1 MSKYKDN
8 SLPPYFQLALLSL
21 LLLSAKISCH
31 AQDVSFTHVTPENGL
46 LSGNIRTI
54 AEDYQGFFWIGTE
67 DGLQRYDGYSM
78 ATYKYDEQDTTSIS
92 GNLILNIFEDHLKNL
107 WIGTMNGLCLYD
119 RKNNRFRRFKHDDG
133 DSHSINGSIVRAIFE
148 SRDGTLYF
156 GFDDSGFSYCRISTT
171 SPKNV
176 SFNSYDIPHGQN
188 DSLQGWVSSIA
199 EDNDGTILLGGQRL
213 FRYDPV
219 SKAITQVLK
228 EIFFAVIHDITIDSH
243 HRIWLA
249 TYGQG
254 LYIYDRS
261 FNLLVH
267 HTSEEAPGYL
277 SDDQLDTVIEDKD
290 GNFWITSDNGL
301 NRVPATSDPLSE
313 RPFLVY
319 QHKENEPNSL
329 LSNSIK
335 AAILDKN
342 SRLWLGSYFGGLNIY
357 DKNSSKFQPIR
368 SSKYITGSLS
378 NSNVFGFEYDN
389 DDNLWV
395 GTDGGGLNVL
405 KHPKENLFKNKY
417 EAVELKSGKRII
429 EKIKVLK
436 IDRTNTLWI
445 GTWGDGL
452 FRMNLNTRKYEQLLH
467 DPGDDRSII
476 GNEVMQLA
484 IDSLDNLWIGTFSGL
499 DRYNLKTKDITHYKN
514 LNIPNTALQV
524 DRISAIHT
532 HRDHVWIAHE
542 VFGLHAFDNS
552 SNSFLKFDIPEITEG
567 VSINTIHH
575 DEKGFLWLGTNSTG
589 LIRYNIA
596 TKETKIFNEKS
607 GVANNIVNAI
617 LQESQSGRMWVST
630 NNGLS
635 EFNQE
640 TNVFTN
646 YNKADGLQGSQF
658 NPNCAFSLA
667 DDLVLFG
674 GTSGF
679 NAFNPKAINKSNR
692 AYPIV
697 CTRFWLSNTET
708 NVESP
713 GSPLTAN
720 IVISDTITLSHD
732 QNSFSIEFAMLEY
745 NFSKRNRYQYQMKGL
760 HDQWQDIKFE
770 HKVTFTNLDP
780 AEYVLTIK
788 ATNSDGIWSDSAK
801 SLVIYIQPA
810 WWQTTAFKLFII
822 GFLMILTYS
831 VFRLRLRYLL
841 SIRKRLEQQV
851 KERTLEIEEIN
862 MELAMQVQQVRFQNS
877 LLERNNIQIAEK
889 NYEISAQ
896 NEELISQHDQII
908 EQREEL
914 ERSEARLR
922 EVNENLEELV
932 SKRTETL
939 EETIKELDK
948 TVAELDRFVYSA
960 SHDLSAP
967 LKSVLGLINIARK
980 ERDAG
985 RLNQYYDYMEK
996 SISNLDRVIKSL
1008 VDFARNSNQE
1018 ITLTEVNLQLLADD
1032 IFHDFAFWP
1041 EISSIQFE
1049 NFIDENHIVRTDRER
1064 LKVMI
1069 HNIIGNGIKYADSSK
1084 PASFLRIES
1093 EQEPGFDVIRIT
1105 DNGVGIRKEFQSR
1118 IFDMYYRAS
1127 EQSKGSGL
1135 GLFIVKEIAIKLNAS
1150 VTVQS
1155 EYGIGSSFTIRLKKN
1170 GDVNR

>member
-1 MSKYKDN
+1 MSTHQGN
-8 SLPPYFQLALLSL
+8 SLSPYSRLALLSL
-21 LLLSAKISCH
+21 FLFCGQLISR
-31 AQDVSFTHVTPENGL
+31 AQDISFAHVTPDNGL
-46 LSGNIRTI
+46 LSGNVRTI
-54 AEDYQGFFWIGTE
+54 VEDYQGFFWIGTE

-78 ATYKYDEQDTTSIS
+78 STYKYDEQDTTSIS
-92 GNLILNIFEDHLKNL
+92 GNFVLNIFEDHLKNL

-119 RKNNRFRRFKHDDG
+119 RENNRFRRFKHEDN
-133 DSHSINGSIVRAIFE
+133 DSHSINGNIVRAIFE
-148 SRDGTLYF
+148 SRDGTMYF
-156 GFDDSGFSYCRISTT
+156 GFDDSGFSYCTVSTT
-171 SPKNV
+171 SPETV
-176 SFNSYDIPHGQN
+176 SFKSHNIPHGQN

-199 EDNDGTILLGGQRL
+199 EDDDGTILLGGQRL

-219 SKAITQVLK
+219 SKTIKQTLK
-228 EIFFAVIHDITIDSH
+228 EIFFSAIHDVTIDSH
-243 HRIWLA
+243 HRIWIA

-254 LYIYDRS
+254 LYIYDHS
-261 FNLLVH
+261 FNLLAR
-267 HTSEEAPGYL
+267 HTSKEGTGYL
-277 SDDQLDTVIEDKD
+277 SDDRIDTVLEDKE
-290 GNFWITSDNGL
+290 GNFWITTDNGL
-301 NRVPATSDPLSE
+301 NLIEATDDPLRE
-313 RPFLVY
+313 RPFKFF

-335 AAILDKN
+335 AAFLDRN
-342 SRLWLGSYFGGLNIY
+342 DRLWLGSYFGGLNIY
-357 DKNSSKFQPIR
+357 DKSASKFQPIR
-368 SSKYITGSLS
+368 SSKYVEGSLS
-378 NSNVFGFEYDN
+378 NSNVFGFEYDGM
-389 DDNLWV
+389 DNLWI

-417 EAVELKSGKRII
+417 EAVVLKSGNRTI

-436 IDRTNTLWI
+436 IDAMNSLWI

-452 FRMNLNTRKYEQLLH
+452 FRMDLATKRYEQFLH
-467 DPGDDRSII
+467 SPSDDRSII

-499 DRYNLKTKDITHYKN
+499 DRYNLKTKIFTHYKN

-524 DRISAIHT
+524 DRITAIHT
-532 HRDHVWIAHE
+532 HHDHVWIAHE
-542 VFGLHAFDNS
+542 VFGLYAFDNT
-552 SNSFLKFDIPEITEG
+552 NDTFVRFDIPEITEG

-575 DEKGFLWLGTNSTG
+575 DDKGFLWLGTNSSG
-589 LIRYNIA
+589 LIRYNIN
-596 TKETKIFNEKS
+596 TKETKVFNEKS

-617 LQESQSGRMWVST
+617 LQESGSSRMWLST

-640 TNVFTN
+640 TSVFTN

-658 NPNCAFSLA
+658 NPNCAFSLG

-679 NAFNPKAINKSNR
+679 NAFNPKVVNKSTK

-697 CTRFWLSNTET
+697 FTRFWLNNTET
-708 NVESP
+708 NVESA
-713 GSPLTAN
+713 GSPLIEN
-720 IVISDTITLSHD
+720 IVVSDTITLSHN

-745 NFSKRNRYQYQMKGL
+745 NSSKRNRYQYLMTNL
-760 HDQWQDIKFE
+760 HDQWQDIEFE
-770 HKVTFTNLDP
+770 HKATFTNLDP
-780 AEYVLTIK
+780 GKYVLAIK
-788 ATNSDGIWSDSAK
+788 ATNSDGIWSDSTK

-810 WWQTTAFKLFII
+810 WWQTTTFKLFVI
-822 GFLMILTYS
+822 GLLMILMYS
-831 VFRLRLRYLL
+831 IFRFRLRYLL

-851 KERTLEIEEIN
+851 KERTIEVEEVN
-862 MELAMQVQQVRFQNS
+862 MELAMQVQQIRFQNS

-896 NEELISQHDQII
+896 NEELIAQHDQII

-932 SKRTETL
+932 SKRTQTL

-967 LKSVLGLINIARK
+967 LKSVLGLISLARK
-980 ERDAG
+980 EREAG
-985 RLNQYYDYMEK
+985 RLTQYYDYMEK

-1018 ITLTEVNLQLLADD
+1018 ITLTDIPLSEFADD
-1032 IFHDFAFWP
+1032 IFHEFAFWP
-1041 EISSIQFE
+1041 EVASIQFE
-1049 NFIDENHIVRTDRER
+1049 NFINENHIVRTDKER
-1064 LKVMI
+1064 LRVMI
-1069 HNIIGNGIKYADSSK
+1069 HNIIGNGIKYADKSK
-1084 PASFLRIES
+1084 TLSFLRIES
-1093 EQEPGFDVIRIT
+1093 EQEREFDIIRIT
-1105 DNGVGIRKEFQSR
+1105 DNGVGIKKELQGR
-1118 IFDMYYRAS
+1118 IFEMYYRAS

-1135 GLFIVKEIAIKLNAS
+1135 GLFIVKEIAIKLNAL

-1155 EYGIGSSFTIRLKKN
+1155 EYGTGSTFTIRL
-1170 GDVNR
+1170 RSI